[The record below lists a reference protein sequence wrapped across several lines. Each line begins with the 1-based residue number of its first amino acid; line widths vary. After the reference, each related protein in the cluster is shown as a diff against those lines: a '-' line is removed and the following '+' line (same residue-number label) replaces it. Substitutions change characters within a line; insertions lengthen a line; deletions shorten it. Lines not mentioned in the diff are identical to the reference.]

1 MLNNLA
7 QSVADKGDLP
17 RAQELFERVLTLRK
31 AALGL
36 QDAATAQSIDSLALV
51 LQNQAKY
58 ADAEALYRQA
68 KQIREN
74 LLGPDAREKNCEE
87 VKGEFRNQYLR
98 RFRHPKP
105 H

>member
-36 QDAATAQSIDSLALV
+36 QDAATAQSIV
-51 LQNQAKY
+51 
-58 ADAEALYRQA
+58 AE
-68 KQIREN
+68 ES
-74 LLGPDAREKNCEE
+74 D
-87 VKGEFRNQYLR
+87 GEPGE
-98 RFRHPKP
+98 H
-105 H
+105 